1 MLTTSFV
8 PYEVRNW
15 HLCIDEYTAGELAG
29 RLYGSMGKRAHRFSS
44 ALPML
49 RLMEELM
56 DDELRVQRYEQK
68 RSFRSVQQVR
78 CPSTDWRELDRRPG
92 RLATFT
98 VCIHFRQNATWQGEV
113 VWMEQQQRTCFRS
126 ALELLFILD
135 NALASTQN
143 GAETCSG

>member
-15 HLCIDEYTAGELAG
+15 HLCIDKYTDGELAG
-29 RLYGSMGKRAHRFSS
+29 RLYGSMGKRAQAFHS

-56 DDELRVQRYEQK
+56 DNELRVQQYEQK
-68 RSFRSVQQVR
+68 RTFRSVQRARSYSVG
-78 CPSTDWRELDRRPG
+78 WREMERRPG

-113 VWMEQQQRTCFRS
+113 VWLEQQQRTCFRS
-126 ALELLFILD
+126 ALELLFLLD
-135 NALASTQN
+135 GALAGMQDD
-143 GAETCSG
+143 AETYSG